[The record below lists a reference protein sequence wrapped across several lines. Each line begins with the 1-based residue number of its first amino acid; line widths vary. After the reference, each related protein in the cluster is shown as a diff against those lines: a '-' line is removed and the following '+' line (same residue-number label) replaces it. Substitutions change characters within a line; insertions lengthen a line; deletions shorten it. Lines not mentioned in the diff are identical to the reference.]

1 MKKIFGNLFTVFLVV
16 VVVVACIQFINTSP
30 WFEIGDGCPEGS
42 ERVVTVWNQGE
53 INERVDTMCVTVP
66 K

>member
-1 MKKIFGNLFTVFLVV
+1 MKKFIETLFIVILVV
-16 VVVVACIQFINTSP
+16 VVIASCFYFINTSP
-30 WFEIGDGCPEGS
+30 WFEIGDTCPDGQ

-53 INERVDTMCVTVP
+53 VNERVDTMCVTAG